1 MRKLLLFLLMCV
13 PLGLLAQ
20 STWTLKKCVEYG
32 LKNHRSNVVY
42 ANEKRAADAKAKEAL
57 AAYLPSV
64 SIIGALDDNLKVQ
77 ETVIPAGLFGPN
89 DIRVAFTKQF
99 STNGYVQLDQTL
111 YDQALITGL
120 KANKYNT
127 QQAALNVAQ
136 NEESIIYNVSNNFFQ
151 VLVYREQLN
160 LLTDNL
166 QKYLAQMSITELQV
180 KKGVTLQK
188 DLDKVTVDYN
198 NAISQIHVAESN
210 LTLSENQLKYDM
222 GYPIT
227 DPLLIDSVAAGNALD
242 IPQPALADTG
252 FFSANNRTEYRI
264 SQVQEKMLEIDEK
277 RIKAEGLPKLS
288 TYARYGSNGFGDQ
301 LKGAFSSMATYSTVG
316 LKLNIPILD
325 FFKRNAQYKQA
336 QYKRQNAIENLK
348 LDEGKYL
355 LEYENARTKL
365 IKEQTNV
372 ANNRRNIALA
382 TSVFNVT
389 DLQYQKGTTDMT
401 DWLNAQHSLKE
412 ALNNYL
418 NSLYSYFQAKVNL
431 EKAGGT
437 LKNFYSTL

>member
-1 MRKLLLFLLMCV
+1 MRKLILFLLTYV
-13 PLGLLAQ
+13 PLGLSAQ

-42 ANEKRAADAKAKEAL
+42 ANEKMAADAKAKEAL

-77 ETVIPAGLFGPN
+77 ETIIPAGLFGPN

-127 QQAALNVAQ
+127 RQAALNAEQ
-136 NEESIIYNVSNNFFQ
+136 NEEGIIYNVSNDFFQ

-160 LLTDNL
+160 LLTDNS
-166 QKYLAQMSITELQV
+166 QKHLTQMSVTELQV
-180 KKGVTLQK
+180 KKGITLQK

-198 NAISQIHVAESN
+198 NTISQIHVAESN

-222 GYPIT
+222 GYPIN

-242 IPQPALADTG
+242 IPRPATADSG
-252 FFSANNRTEYRI
+252 LFSANNRTAFRI

-277 RIKAEGLPKLS
+277 RIRAGGLPRLS
-288 TYARYGSNGFGDQ
+288 MYARYGSNGFGDQ
-301 LKGAFSSMATYSTVG
+301 LKSAFSSMASYSTVG

-336 QYKRQNAIENLK
+336 QYKRLNAIENLK

-372 ANNRRNIALA
+372 ANNRRNIELA
-382 TSVFNVT
+382 KSVFNVT

-401 DWLNAQHSLKE
+401 DWLNTQHSLKE

>member
-1 MRKLLLFLLMCV
+1 
-13 PLGLLAQ
+13 
-20 STWTLKKCVEYG
+20 
-32 LKNHRSNVVY
+32 
-42 ANEKRAADAKAKEAL
+42 
-57 AAYLPSV
+57 
-64 SIIGALDDNLKVQ
+64 
-77 ETVIPAGLFGPN
+77 
-89 DIRVAFTKQF
+89 
-99 STNGYVQLDQTL
+99 
-111 YDQALITGL
+111 
-120 KANKYNT
+120 
-127 QQAALNVAQ
+127 
-136 NEESIIYNVSNNFFQ
+136 
-151 VLVYREQLN
+151 
-160 LLTDNL
+160 
-166 QKYLAQMSITELQV
+166 
-180 KKGVTLQK
+180 
-188 DLDKVTVDYN
+188 
-198 NAISQIHVAESN
+198 
-210 LTLSENQLKYDM
+210 
-222 GYPIT
+222 
-227 DPLLIDSVAAGNALD
+227 
-242 IPQPALADTG
+242 
-252 FFSANNRTEYRI
+252 
-264 SQVQEKMLEIDEK
+264 MLEIDEK
-277 RIKAEGLPKLS
+277 RIRAGGLPKLS
-288 TYARYGSNGFGDQ
+288 AYARYGTNGFGDQ

-336 QYKRQNAIENLK
+336 QYKHLNAIENLK

>member
-1 MRKLLLFLLMCV
+1 MRKLILFLLTCV
-13 PLGLLAQ
+13 PLGLSAQ

-127 QQAALNVAQ
+127 RQAELNVAQ

-180 KKGVTLQK
+180 KKGITLQK

-227 DPLLIDSVAAGNALD
+227 DSLLIDSVAAGNALD
-242 IPQPALADTG
+242 IPKPALADTG
-252 FFSANNRTEYRI
+252 FFLANNRTEYRI

-316 LKLNIPILD
+316 LKLNFPILD

-336 QYKRQNAIENLK
+336 QYKRLNAIENLK